1 MEAALSKVNEFDSG
15 TTIVGSVYVAPS
27 PYPYAPDWRRLMYYL
42 PEYRVLMLQVNA
54 GESYLDA
61 KDHSFSAVDG
71 SFITMDEDVTK
82 AIFIGMK
89 PARASVE
96 LVPVQEISGYAPVN
110 VANIPPAGWIEVGPF
125 RFAK

>member
-1 MEAALSKVNEFDSG
+1 
-15 TTIVGSVYVAPS
+15 
-27 PYPYAPDWRRLMYYL
+27 
-42 PEYRVLMLQVNA
+42 
-54 GESYLDA
+54 
-61 KDHSFSAVDG
+61 
-71 SFITMDEDVTK
+71 
-82 AIFIGMK
+82 MK